1 MQAKQHRSANMTGK
15 IDNIEIVVAD
25 NGFVLEFN
33 KYKDEY
39 DWDRVKLVQMTLE
52 EVFRTL
58 QQELNNNG

>member
-1 MQAKQHRSANMTGK
+1 MASK

-33 KYKDEY
+33 KYKHDDF

>member
-1 MQAKQHRSANMTGK
+1 MANK

-33 KYKDEY
+33 KYKHDEY
-39 DWDRVKLVQMTLE
+39 DYDRVKLVQMSLE

>member
-1 MQAKQHRSANMTGK
+1 MANK

-33 KYKDEY
+33 KYKHDDF
-39 DWDRVKLVQMTLE
+39 DWDRVKLVQMSLE

-58 QQELNNNG
+58 QQELSNNG

>member
-1 MQAKQHRSANMTGK
+1 MSSK

-39 DWDRVKLVQMTLE
+39 DWDRVKLVQMSLE

-58 QQELNNNG
+58 QQELSNNG

>member
-1 MQAKQHRSANMTGK
+1 MTNK

-25 NGFVLEFN
+25 NGFVLEYN
-33 KYKDEY
+33 KFSVD
-39 DWDRVKLVQMTLE
+39 DFVWDRVKLVQMSLE